1 MKRMTVWGAV
11 AAAAALILAACATP
25 TSPPQLTPVAA
36 SPGPGPEHDA
46 LVAAARKDWVAGGAA
61 MMPQDLLDLF
71 PCHEEELP
79 CGKLAPQPVQRVSF
93 RGPLRGDPKKG
104 EAIATNVRYGN
115 CIACHSLPNGHDGGN
130 IGPSLR
136 DVVQRNLPLDYI
148 FQRIWD
154 VRAYSPNAFMPVYGP
169 NKVLNEQEIH
179 DVMAFILGVKGG

>member
-1 MKRMTVWGAV
+1 MKRTMFL
-11 AAAAALILAACATP
+11 AAAVLLAACAAQAP
-25 TSPPQLTPVAA
+25 APAPAGGAA
-36 SPGPGPEHDA
+36 VTPGPGPEHDA
-46 LVAAARKDWVAGGAA
+46 QVAATRKNWVVGGAA
-61 MMPQDLLDLF
+61 MIPQDVLDLF

-104 EAIATNVRYGN
+104 EAIAINVRYGN
-115 CIACHSLPNGHDGGN
+115 CIACHSLPNGHDGGS

-136 DVVQRNLPLDYI
+136 EYAQRGLPMDYT

-169 NKVLNEQEIH
+169 NKVLTEQEIH
-179 DVMAFILGVKGG
+179 DVMAFILQAKGS